1 MLFILYY
8 LKLALSLQMDFKD
21 KFMKVSILVP
31 VYNVE
36 KYFARCLETL
46 FSQTYSGIEYVFV
59 NDCTPDKSMYVLQE
73 TLEKYPSRANSV
85 KIIENKQ
92 NLGIAIVRNTLLEN
106 ATGEYVL
113 FVDSDDWIEVD
124 AIEKFVDKALQSNAD
139 IVGCD
144 YFEEYHDRQVLFKQS
159 YPSHHVEAM
168 KAMTLLR
175 IKGVLWKLFMRREL
189 IVHNNIYFVPEV
201 QFGEDYIFCCKLFF
215 YAKSFSCVDEALYH
229 YVQYNPNNY
238 CSTDSGLRIES
249 FSRAITIV
257 ETFYREKGVYD
268 ILEKEL
274 LQRKFLSKSSYVL
287 DAKKRD
293 IKKWASYFPE
303 SNGAWRGLNYSL
315 PNRIRF
321 LLAEVMAKLFC

>member
-1 MLFILYY
+1 
-8 LKLALSLQMDFKD
+8 MDFKD

-124 AIEKFVDKALQSNAD
+124 AIEKFVDKAQQSNAD

-144 YFEEYHDRQVLFKQS
+144 YFEEYPDRQVLFKQS

-315 PNRIRF
+315 PNRIKF

>member
-1 MLFILYY
+1 MLFILYC

-201 QFGEDYIFCCKLFF
+201 QFVEDYIFCCKLFY
-215 YAKSFSCVDEALYH
+215 YAKSFSCVNEALYH

-238 CSTDSGLRIES
+238 SSTNMDLRINS
-249 FSRAITIV
+249 FSSAINIV
-257 ETFYREKGVYD
+257 ESFYREKGVYD
-268 ILEKEL
+268 VLETEL

-287 DAKKRD
+287 DAKKRN
-293 IKKWASYFPE
+293 IKAWASYFPE
-303 SNGAWRGLNYSL
+303 SNGAWRGLNYSW
-315 PNRIRF
+315 PNRLRF
-321 LLAEVMAKLFC
+321 LLAEIVVKLFY

>member
-1 MLFILYY
+1 MLFILYC

-59 NDCTPDKSMYVLQE
+59 NDCTTDKSMYVLQE

>member
-1 MLFILYY
+1 MLFILYC

-215 YAKSFSCVDEALYH
+215 YAKSFSCVDEAL
-229 YVQYNPNNY
+229 
-238 CSTDSGLRIES
+238 
-249 FSRAITIV
+249 
-257 ETFYREKGVYD
+257 
-268 ILEKEL
+268 
-274 LQRKFLSKSSYVL
+274 
-287 DAKKRD
+287 
-293 IKKWASYFPE
+293 
-303 SNGAWRGLNYSL
+303 
-315 PNRIRF
+315 
-321 LLAEVMAKLFC
+321 

>member
-1 MLFILYY
+1 
-8 LKLALSLQMDFKD
+8 MDFKD

-46 FSQTYSGIEYVFV
+46 FSQTYSDIEYVFV

-124 AIEKFVDKALQSNAD
+124 AIEKFVDKAQQSNAD

-144 YFEEYHDRQVLFKQS
+144 YFEEYPDRQVLFKQS

-189 IVHNNIYFVPEV
+189 IVHNNTYFVPEV

-293 IKKWASYFPE
+293 IKKWANYFPE
-303 SNGAWRGLNYSL
+303 SNGEWRGLNYSL
-315 PNRIRF
+315 PNRIKF

>member
-1 MLFILYY
+1 
-8 LKLALSLQMDFKD
+8 MDFKD

-46 FSQTYSGIEYVFV
+46 FSQTYSSIEYVFV
-59 NDCTPDKSMYVLQE
+59 NDCTPDKSMYVLQAS
-73 TLEKYPSRANSV
+73 LEKYPSRANPV

-124 AIEKFVDKALQSNAD
+124 AIEKFVDKALKSNAD

-159 YPSHHVEAM
+159 YPSQHVEAM

>member
-1 MLFILYY
+1 MNNP
-8 LKLALSLQMDFKD
+8 
-21 KFMKVSILVP
+21 KVSVIVP

-315 PNRIRF
+315 PNRIKF

>member
-1 MLFILYY
+1 
-8 LKLALSLQMDFKD
+8 
-21 KFMKVSILVP
+21 MKVSILVP

>member
-73 TLEKYPSRANSV
+73 TLERYPSRANSV

>member
-1 MLFILYY
+1 
-8 LKLALSLQMDFKD
+8 MDFKD

-36 KYFARCLETL
+36 TYFARCLETL
-46 FSQTYSGIEYVFV
+46 FSQTYSDIEYVFV

-124 AIEKFVDKALQSNAD
+124 AIEKFVDKAQQSNAD

-144 YFEEYHDRQVLFKQS
+144 YFEEYPDRQVLFKQS

-293 IKKWASYFPE
+293 IKKWANYFPE

-315 PNRIRF
+315 PNRIKF

>member
-1 MLFILYY
+1 MLFILYC

-46 FSQTYSGIEYVFV
+46 FSQTYSDIEYVFV

-229 YVQYNPNNY
+229 YAQYNPNNY

>member
-1 MLFILYY
+1 MLFILYC

-73 TLEKYPSRANSV
+73 TLEKYPSRANFV

-113 FVDSDDWIEVD
+113 FVASDDWIEVD

>member
-1 MLFILYY
+1 
-8 LKLALSLQMDFKD
+8 MDFKD

-46 FSQTYSGIEYVFV
+46 FSQTYSSIEYVFV
-59 NDCTPDKSMYVLQE
+59 NDCTPDKSMFVLQE

-124 AIEKFVDKALQSNAD
+124 AIEKFVDKAQQSNAD

-144 YFEEYHDRQVLFKQS
+144 YFEEYPDRQVLFKQS

>member
-1 MLFILYY
+1 MLFILYC

-73 TLEKYPSRANSV
+73 TLERYPSRANSV

-238 CSTDSGLRIES
+238 CSTESGLRIES

-274 LQRKFLSKSSYVL
+274 LQRKFLSKSLYVL

>member
-1 MLFILYY
+1 MLFILYC

-46 FSQTYSGIEYVFV
+46 FSQTYSSIEYVFV

-73 TLEKYPSRANSV
+73 TLVKYPSRANSV

-315 PNRIRF
+315 SNRIRF

>member
-1 MLFILYY
+1 
-8 LKLALSLQMDFKD
+8 MDFKD

-124 AIEKFVDKALQSNAD
+124 AIEKFVDKALQSNSD
-139 IVGCD
+139 IV
-144 YFEEYHDRQVLFKQS
+144 
-159 YPSHHVEAM
+159 
-168 KAMTLLR
+168 
-175 IKGVLWKLFMRREL
+175 
-189 IVHNNIYFVPEV
+189 
-201 QFGEDYIFCCKLFF
+201 
-215 YAKSFSCVDEALYH
+215 
-229 YVQYNPNNY
+229 
-238 CSTDSGLRIES
+238 
-249 FSRAITIV
+249 
-257 ETFYREKGVYD
+257 
-268 ILEKEL
+268 
-274 LQRKFLSKSSYVL
+274 
-287 DAKKRD
+287 
-293 IKKWASYFPE
+293 
-303 SNGAWRGLNYSL
+303 
-315 PNRIRF
+315 
-321 LLAEVMAKLFC
+321 

>member
-1 MLFILYY
+1 
-8 LKLALSLQMDFKD
+8 MDFKD

-46 FSQTYSGIEYVFV
+46 FSQTYSDIEYVFV

-124 AIEKFVDKALQSNAD
+124 AIEKFVDKAQQSNAD

-144 YFEEYHDRQVLFKQS
+144 YFEEYPDRQVLFKQS

-238 CSTDSGLRIES
+238 CSTESGLRIES

-293 IKKWASYFPE
+293 IKKWANYFPE

-315 PNRIRF
+315 PNRIKF